1 MVMGRPSKPS
11 ALKQRLGTAR
21 PDRERAPLA
30 VLPAGVEPPALPKGL
45 GTLGRRA
52 WRSYWTL
59 GSTWLSRKTDLQILT
74 RLCRACDEEQ
84 ALRKLV
90 EQHGHLT
97 KNRFG
102 DLVANPA
109 VTQLRKLE
117 ELITRY
123 EGLCGF
129 TPSDR
134 SRLGMAEIT
143 RESKLDQLISSRNQR
158 HAAAGE

>member
-1 MVMGRPSKPS
+1 MVMGRPSKPA
-11 ALKQRLGTAR
+11 ALKERLGTRR

-59 GSTWLSRKTDLQILT
+59 GSTWLSQKTDLHILT
-74 RLCRACDEEQ
+74 RLCRAYDEEQ
-84 ALRKLV
+84 VLRDAIA
-90 EQHGHLT
+90 EHGHLAE
-97 KNRFG
+97 NRFG
-102 DLVANPA
+102 DLIANPA

-117 ELITRY
+117 EIITRY

-134 SRLGMAEIT
+134 SRLGMAEIQ
-143 RESKLDQLISSRNQR
+143 RESKLDQLISGRNQR
-158 HAAAGE
+158 HEAAGD

>member
-1 MVMGRPSKPS
+1 MAGGRPPKPTELKR
-11 ALKQRLGTAR
+11 ALGNPGKRSLPPT
-21 PDRERAPLA
+21 LA
-30 VLPAGVEPPALPKGL
+30 VLPSGGAPPVLPKGL

-59 GSTWLSRKTDLQILT
+59 GSTWLSQKTDLQILM
-74 RLCRACDEEQ
+74 RLCRAYDEEQ

-90 EQHGHLT
+90 DQHGHLAE
-97 KNRFG
+97 NRFG